1 MTGKAKHDPMPE
13 LKKAVDDLVESCE
26 QELLPALKK
35 MQDAASLLLR
45 KGSQIAERIKRSNM
59 TR

>member
-1 MTGKAKHDPMPE
+1 MSDPIPE
-13 LKKAVDDLVESCE
+13 YKKAMDDLVEACE
-26 QELLPALKK
+26 HELLPALKK
-35 MQDAASLLLR
+35 MQEAARLLLR